1 MLLMD
6 FLPKAWQRL
15 RAPDLP
21 STGHADPWPTP
32 ELTAPLAQ
40 RVATWFAQEPIEEIH
55 LALETVAML
64 WRASPR
70 VIDPTRALAT
80 PTAWLSAVL
89 DALAALPEP
98 LPIPTTLPVL
108 SWRYLIF
115 TRMAAD
121 ALERVYND
129 LGQGRIA
136 THCPLTSQPDPHPA
150 PRRLGPPSGRAP
162 LRACGLGA
170 LLVGARFSDAGQR
183 RIYAAQEAGV
193 NWCEP
198 SAFWALLQPVA
209 PPVAAPLPPPL
220 PSPEVRSVLTDP
232 AVRLDPLPPP
242 SPVRTDKAARLDP
255 LPLPS
260 PVRTDDA
267 ARQDPQSTP
276 PTPSPN
282 AASTPVLATDA
293 RSAPAPR
300 RSPEDQPRRRTPQ
313 SPSRQ
318 PGPPSGPE
326 TALCAEVRAALSTLV
341 LGPGFNHQ
349 AGDIWF
355 CGDVFWV
362 LAQVFAHR
370 LEGST
375 ATESRC
381 ALQHRRWLYA
391 RMTRQ
396 GLLLLNGAE
405 PVWQR
410 FVADPGQQQPL
421 MISVLKLPASLYPQ
435 AWRLPVYQGRILT
448 LEMRH

>member
-1 MLLMD
+1 MVLMD

-15 RAPDLP
+15 RAPDP
-21 STGHADPWPTP
+21 PPTGHADPWPTP

-40 RVATWFAQEPIEEIH
+40 RVATWFAQESTEEIH

-98 LPIPTTLPVL
+98 LPIPATLPVL
-108 SWRYLIF
+108 PWRYLIF

-121 ALERVYND
+121 ALENAYSD
-129 LGQGRIA
+129 LGQRRIA
-136 THCPLTSQPDPHPA
+136 THCPLTLQPDPHPA
-150 PRRLGPPSGRAP
+150 PRRLAPPSGRAP
-162 LRACGLGA
+162 LRASGLGA

-209 PPVAAPLPPPL
+209 TPVAAPAPTPL
-220 PSPEVRSVLTDP
+220 IPPEVRSTF
-232 AVRLDPLPPP
+232 
-242 SPVRTDKAARLDP
+242 TNKAARLNP

-260 PVRTDDA
+260 PVMTDDA
-267 ARQDPQSTP
+267 TRLDPQSTP

-282 AASTPVLATDA
+282 AALSTPVLATDA

-318 PGPPSGPE
+318 RVPSSGPE

-349 AGDIWF
+349 AGDLWF

-381 ALQHRRWLYA
+381 ALQHRRWLYT

-435 AWRLPVYQGRILT
+435 AWRLPIYQGRILT
-448 LEMRH
+448 LETRHPDAR